1 MIDLFRVRWDDDA
14 VNASFMRATKA
25 DEQGRRY
32 IGQGKLCEEF
42 ERQFGELVGAPEPV
56 LLLNSCTSAIDLALH
71 LIGVG
76 PGDEVITTPITCT
89 ATNSPPALRGA
100 RIVWADVDPLTGNID
115 PNDVYK
121 KVTPKTKAVIGV
133 NWGGRRADYYRLSLA
148 APMAEIIED
157 AAHGPY
163 TAPEWAEYT
172 CYSFQAI
179 KHLTM
184 GDGGA
189 LRCADPDQ
197 TKRAKLLRWYGLDR
211 ESSAD
216 FRCAQNIQ
224 EIGYK
229 YQSNDIAAAIGLANL
244 PGMAAAV
251 ERGRTN
257 AEYYAHWLRDTPGIE
272 VPPFDPGCA
281 YWLFTILCDDRDDF
295 SAYLGERGIATSQVH
310 ARNDKHDAFKKVS
323 TLGDAMATSFGN
335 VDHRYLP
342 DAHLPGVDAFD
353 ARQVSIPN
361 GFWVTDEQREYIAKV
376 VVEWAMKRARRAA

>member
-1 MIDLFRVRWDDDA
+1 MRVVDGRAAVSHRIELFKVRMDEGA
-14 VNASFMRATKA
+14 GYLVNEVLAS
-25 DEQGRRY
+25 GY
-32 IGQGKLCEEF
+32 IGQGDRCAEF
-42 ERQFGELVGAPEPV
+42 EQEFSRLIGAPESV

-115 PNDVYK
+115 PADVAR
-121 KVTPKTKAVIGV
+121 KVSKRTKAIIAV
-133 NWGGRRADYYRLSLA
+133 NWGGRRCDYA
-148 APMAEIIED
+148 ALRHAARWGVNNIPIIED

-163 TAPEWAEYT
+163 DTREPGGDYV

-179 KHLTM
+179 KHLTT

-189 LRCADPDQ
+189 LLTYADDM
-197 TKRAKLLRWYGLDR
+197 KRAKLLRWYGLDR

-229 YQSNDIAAAIGLANL
+229 FQSNDIAAAIGLANL

-257 AEYYAHWLRDTPGIE
+257 AEYYCHWLRDTPGIE

-281 YWLFTILCDDRDDF
+281 YWLFTLLVDDRDDF

-310 ARNDKHDAFKKVS
+310 ARNDKHDAFKAVS
-323 TLGDAMATSFGN
+323 TSG
-335 VDHRYLP
+335 P
-342 DAHLPGVDAFD
+342 LPGVDSFD

-361 GFWVTDEQREYIAKV
+361 GFWVTDEQREYIASV
-376 VVEWAMKRARRAA
+376 VVEWAMNRARRAA